1 MTVSTI
7 ATIAAGLTRALSNPS
22 NKTSE
27 VLKSFDTTSSQTAR
41 ADVADLSVAITLQN
55 QVAQFRVAS
64 KDVAQAGSLL
74 SAAEAGAKEIATNL
88 GKLKDLATQAA
99 STTTSDSERIVLN
112 QQFQAI
118 RAQNDAIA
126 KNTKFNGESLL
137 DGSSAQLKVQGN
149 ASDAANLTVSSLTD
163 SSIFA
168 DPRVEILNPSGA
180 KITIEVL
187 GKAINYV
194 NEQISKIDQ
203 LQQGLDFASATL
215 QSAIQNTDA
224 TNSTLNDADLV
235 QALLTG
241 TNGKESNGVNSLF
254 AQTNRLP
261 TNLLQLLS
269 E

>member
-7 ATIAAGLTRALSNPS
+7 ATIAAGLSRALANPT

-27 VLKSFDTTSSQTAR
+27 VLNSFRNADAQAVRS
-41 ADVADLSVAITLQN
+41 DVADLSAAITLQN

-74 SAAEAGAKEIATNL
+74 SAAESGAKQIASNL
-88 GKLKDLATQAA
+88 TTLKDLATRAAA
-99 STTTSDSERIVLN
+99 SSTTDGERVVLN
-112 QQFQAI
+112 QQFQTI

-137 DGSSAQLKVQGN
+137 DGTSTQLKVQRGTK
-149 ASDAANLTVSSLTD
+149 DAADLSVSSLTD
-163 SSIFA
+163 SSLFA
-168 DPRVEILNPSGA
+168 DPRVEILYPSGA
-180 KITIEVL
+180 KITIDVL
-187 GKAINYV
+187 GKVISYV
-194 NEQISKIDQ
+194 NEQIQKIGQ

-215 QSAIQNTDA
+215 QSAIQNKDA
-224 TNSTLNDADLV
+224 ANSTLNDLDLV
-235 QALLTG
+235 QGLLAG
-241 TNGKESNGVNSLF
+241 NNGVEKSGVNSLF

>member
-7 ATIAAGLTRALSNPS
+7 ATIAAGLSRALANPT

-27 VLKSFDTTSSQTAR
+27 VLRSLTLTSDQTKR
-41 ADVADLSVAITLQN
+41 SDVADLSAAITLQN

-74 SAAEAGAKEIATNL
+74 SAAETGAKEIASNL
-88 GKLKDLATQAA
+88 TKLKDLATRAA
-99 STTTSDSERIVLN
+99 STTTSDGERIVLN
-112 QQFQAI
+112 QQFQSI

-137 DGSSAQLKVQGN
+137 DGSSAQLKVQG
-149 ASDAANLTVSSLTD
+149 ADTANLSVGSLTD
-163 SSIFA
+163 ASLFA

-180 KITIEVL
+180 KITIDVL
-187 GKAINYV
+187 GKAISYV
-194 NEQISKIDQ
+194 TEQIEKIGA
-203 LQQGLDFASATL
+203 LQQGLDFASSTL
-215 QSAIQNTDA
+215 QSAIQNKDA
-224 TNSTLNDADLV
+224 ASSNLNDLDLV
-235 QALLTG
+235 QGLLVG
-241 TNGKESNGVNSLF
+241 TNGVENGGVNSLF